1 MIEAKEV
8 QIVTKS
14 VLMPKKPYTGNKK
27 NNNEFA
33 NNRRKTNMLNPLSSK
48 AYVKKSTEMESRRSS

>member
-8 QIVTKS
+8 QIVTKN
-14 VLMPKKPYTGNKK
+14 VPMPKKPYTGNNK

-33 NNRRKTNMLNPLSSK
+33 NNRRETNMLNPLRSNAS
-48 AYVKKSTEMESRRSS
+48 VKKSTEMESRRSS

>member
-8 QIVTKS
+8 QIVTKN
-14 VLMPKKPYTGNKK
+14 VPMPKKPYTGNNK

-33 NNRRKTNMLNPLSSK
+33 NSRKKMSMLNPLRSK
-48 AYVKKSTEMESRRSS
+48 ANLKKSTEMESRRNS